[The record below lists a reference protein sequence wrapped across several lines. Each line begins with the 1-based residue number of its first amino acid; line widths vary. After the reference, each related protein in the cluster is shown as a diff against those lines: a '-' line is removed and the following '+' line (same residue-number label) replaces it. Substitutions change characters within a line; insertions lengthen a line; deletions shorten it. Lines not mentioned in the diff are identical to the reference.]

1 MALRVDWYANP
12 RIITITAPITE
23 ISIQDLTDQ
32 IKDTEDELANLA
44 FPILVK
50 TFGKQVLGGGVYV
63 GITAELQNA
72 KVAFEAR
79 DGTDVPPEVLCT
91 ISGGNLVAIDANGAP
106 MNPIHPTAYTQVVIA
121 QSSSATIA
129 TPPSDY
135 SLMYLIESLRGRQ
148 TSVGNIWYWDPSNG
162 DNTKDGTTPSN
173 AVQTFAQVQT
183 LSAAAGAVND
193 IVFALATYSSGVTTV
208 TNQVINITGTTPG
221 MKLRGPGYS
230 FQLKPAAAGNDVVTI
245 SADGVELSGFYIE
258 PPAGVGNSDNGI
270 TITGDN
276 ALIKDCWVKSA
287 TANGIDISSSA
298 RSVIDT
304 CAVEG
309 ATGYGISVGTG
320 TSLSTIRKCIIT
332 GNAEGVYISGT
343 SITDNILENNVIY
356 NNTSSGIEIA
366 DATVVRTGIRLH
378 HTFGGNAENITD
390 NGTGTF
396 QDTSGTVEQ
405 GDIDNIVSGVWNEVI
420 TTGYTTSG
428 SAAKV
433 LKDAKTRATLASLK

>member
-1 MALRVDWYANP
+1 MNP
-12 RIITITAPITE
+12 RVIEVLSPLTE

-32 IKDTEDELANLA
+32 IKDWEDEPASLSY
-44 FPILVK
+44 PKLVK
-50 TFGKQVLGGGVYV
+50 TFGKQPLGGGVYV

-72 KVAFEAR
+72 KVSFQAR
-79 DGTDVPPEVLCT
+79 TGTDDPPEVLCT
-91 ISGGNLVAIDANGAP
+91 ISGGNLVAIDENGAS
-106 MNPIHPTAYTQVVIA
+106 MNPIYPTAYTQVVLA

-148 TSVGNIWYWDPSNG
+148 TSVGNIWYWDPSSGN
-162 DNTKDGTTPSN
+162 DTNDGTTPSN
-173 AVQTFAQVQT
+173 AVQTFAKVQN

-193 IVFALATYSSGVTTV
+193 IVFALATHSSGLTTV
-208 TNQVINITGTTPG
+208 TNQTINITATTPG
-221 MKLRGPGYS
+221 MKLRGPGYA
-230 FQLKPAAAGNDVVTI
+230 FQLKPASAGSDVVTI

-258 PPAGVGNSDNGI
+258 PKSGGSDNGI
-270 TITGDN
+270 TVTSDN
-276 ALIKDCWVKSA
+276 VLIKDCWVKSA
-287 TANGIDISSSA
+287 TANGIDISSTA
-298 RSVIDT
+298 RTLIDT
-304 CAVEG
+304 CAVEN
-309 ATGYGISVGTG
+309 AAGYGISVGTG
-320 TSLSTIRKCIIT
+320 TSLSTIRKSIIT

-343 SITDNILENNVIY
+343 AITDNILENNVIY
-356 NNTSSGIEIA
+356 NNTNSGINIA
-366 DATVVRTGIRLH
+366 VATAVRTGIRLH
-378 HTFGGNAENITD
+378 HTFGSNAENITD

-396 QDTSGTVEQ
+396 QDTSGTVEP